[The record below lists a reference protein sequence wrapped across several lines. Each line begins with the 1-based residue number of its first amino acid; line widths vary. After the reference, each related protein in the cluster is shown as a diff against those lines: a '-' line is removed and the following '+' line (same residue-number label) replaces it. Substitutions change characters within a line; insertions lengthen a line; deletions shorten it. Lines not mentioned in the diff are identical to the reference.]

1 MQDDMRRRD
10 VMRRVQTSID
20 LLEKRMQ
27 VDSGDMEYES
37 HLRQKKQLQRVLD
50 RMKAREKPQAR

>member
-1 MQDDMRRRD
+1 MQDDMPRSEA
-10 VMRRVQTSID
+10 MRRIQTSID

>member
-10 VMRRVQTSID
+10 AMRRVQTSID

>member
-10 VMRRVQTSID
+10 AMRRIQTSID

>member
-1 MQDDMRRRD
+1 MQDDMRRRNA
-10 VMRRVQTSID
+10 MRRVQTSID

>member
-10 VMRRVQTSID
+10 AMRRIQTSID

-50 RMKAREKPQAR
+50 RMKVREKPQAR